1 MFGDKFSELAA
12 EADEIISKAGRDFE
26 AFSEC
31 APVFHKLYQQ
41 QLYID
46 ALHRILSENLSAGRE
61 ILPDISFGQFI
72 VLRQSLRASWAI
84 IQHPPKS
91 EGLYLV
97 PNHSLAT
104 RISQTPISV
113 TRYALPDSLSIDAL
127 SSEVALENRGACE
140 PAAGELIFRNGAR
153 EALAIVA
160 SPGVPALTLRV
171 NSTTFGE
178 YEWSVNPD
186 TLKPSQIFSM
196 RERESFIVTI
206 MELLKDV
213 GSQSSLPHL
222 DRYTQHPLH
231 FVRWKAV
238 QAIAEIDAELGIQ
251 RIRAAADDTSPEV
264 SRAARATL
272 EALA

>member
-1 MFGDKFSELAA
+1 MFGVEFAELSA

-26 AFSEC
+26 AFAEC
-31 APVFHKLYQQ
+31 ASIFHELYRRE
-41 QLYID
+41 LYID
-46 ALHRILSENLSAGRE
+46 ALHKILSENLTTGRE

-72 VLRQSLRASWAI
+72 VLQRQPHSTWAI
-84 IQHPPKS
+84 IQHSSKS

-113 TRYALPDSLSIDAL
+113 TRYALPDSLPIDAL
-127 SSEVALENRGACE
+127 SSEVALESRGAHE
-140 PAAGELIFRNGAR
+140 PAAGELILRNGAR
-153 EALAIVA
+153 ETLAIVA
-160 SPGVPALTLRV
+160 SPGAPALTFRV
-171 NSTTFGE
+171 NSAPFGE

-186 TLKPSQIFSM
+186 TLKPSQLFSM
-196 RERESFIVTI
+196 RERESFLVTI

-213 GSQSSLPHL
+213 GSLSSLPHL

-238 QAIAEIDAELGIQ
+238 QAIAQIDTELGIQ
-251 RIRAAADDTSPEV
+251 RIRTAADDPSPEV